1 MIGYQIMLIGYD
13 FDCCFNKKRV
23 SLQKKGCTSA
33 IEVNFIALGLHFLC
47 IVKQIYRIMVIV
59 STRDFRTNQT
69 KYLNLAKAGE
79 HVVLKSRAGS
89 FRIFPDDGGDTIDAP
104 RDLIKELR
112 NALTEVKEAIAGKRK
127 LQSADSLLDEL

>member
-1 MIGYQIMLIGYD
+1 M
-13 FDCCFNKKRV
+13 
-23 SLQKKGCTSA
+23 QKKGCTSA

-104 RDLIKELR
+104 RDLMKELR

>member
-1 MIGYQIMLIGYD
+1 M
-13 FDCCFNKKRV
+13 
-23 SLQKKGCTSA
+23 
-33 IEVNFIALGLHFLC
+33 
-47 IVKQIYRIMVIV
+47 MVVI

-79 HVVLKSRAGS
+79 HVVLKSRAGN
-89 FRIFPDDGGDTIDAP
+89 FRIFPDDGSNSFDSS
-104 RDLIKELR
+104 RDLMKELK

>member
-1 MIGYQIMLIGYD
+1 MLIGYH
-13 FDCCFNKKRV
+13 FDCCFNKK
-23 SLQKKGCTSA
+23 A
-33 IEVNFIALGLHFLC
+33 YLC
-47 IVKQIYRIMVIV
+47 IRKAAPQHNIQASLIFCTRFALSLHRKQIYRIMVVV

-89 FRIFPDDGGDTIDAP
+89 FRIFPDDGSNTIDAP
-104 RDLIKELR
+104 RDLMKELK

>member
-1 MIGYQIMLIGYD
+1 M
-13 FDCCFNKKRV
+13 
-23 SLQKKGCTSA
+23 QKKGCTSA

>member
-1 MIGYQIMLIGYD
+1 M
-13 FDCCFNKKRV
+13 
-23 SLQKKGCTSA
+23 QKKGCTSA

-47 IVKQIYRIMVIV
+47 IVKHRIMVIV